1 MKKLALLFSL
11 AALTLLGFSCAKK
24 DNNNTTS
31 YQLNVSGQ
39 CVDQNGN
46 IVAYSYCSSYGY
58 GYSYNTYGQCVQTS
72 TGQIV
77 AQNLCQNSGNG
88 MYSCVQTTTGT
99 QVPNQYCLNGSYGY
113 SCVQTTTRQAV
124 QSYLCQQSTTGGG
137 VIQQQCYGAYRY
149 TDGQIYQCGITVNC
163 SGALMTSVNTG
174 QQVQCL

>member
-24 DNNNTTS
+24 DNNTATS

-46 IVAYSYCSSYGY
+46 IVAYSYCGNSGY
-58 GYSYNTYGQCVQTS
+58 G
-72 TGQIV
+72 TG
-77 AQNLCQNSGNG
+77 L
-88 MYSCVQTTTGT
+88 YSCVQTTTGT
-99 QVPNQYCLNGSYGY
+99 QVPAQYCLSGQTNLYT
-113 SCVQTTTRQAV
+113 CVQTSTRQPV
-124 QSYLCQQSTTGGG
+124 QSYLCQQSTIGGG

-163 SGALMTSVNTG
+163 SGALMTSINTG